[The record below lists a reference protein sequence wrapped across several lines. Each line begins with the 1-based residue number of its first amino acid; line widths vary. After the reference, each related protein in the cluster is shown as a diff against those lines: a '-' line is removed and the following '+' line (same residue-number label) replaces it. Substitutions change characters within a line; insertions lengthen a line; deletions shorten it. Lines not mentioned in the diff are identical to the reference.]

1 MDTTKTINELEREFA
16 DWEAASDE
24 DWIEDTEEEMKWQQ
38 ELAYPQSSR
47 LDDLAEIALNESQ
60 QGITMSI
67 E

>member
-24 DWIEDTEEEMKWQQ
+24 DWIEDIEEEMKWQQ
-38 ELAYPQSSR
+38 ELVHQQSSR
-47 LDDLAEIALNESQ
+47 LDDLATIALNESQ
-60 QGITMSI
+60 QGITESI